1 MKEGPGLGGFRLRR
15 YGRIGSTSDTC
26 KQLAREGEPEG
37 VAILASEQTVGRGT
51 NGRRWQSPA
60 GNLFLSVLLRPP
72 EKLDETKQY
81 ALLAGIAL
89 LEALEEFLPDPATLS
104 LKWPNDIMLGGA
116 KVAGIL
122 VETAA
127 SEGGYAAW
135 LVVGFGAN
143 IAIAPP
149 IPGQQ
154 TACLADAGIIPPEPV
169 AVARAVLARLA
180 VWRDRKEQQGFKRI
194 RSTWLEHAH
203 PSGTPLVIE
212 APSGGRYGRFA
223 GLDHDG
229 ALLLAT
235 GAGVERCVAGRIRV
249 TTEALPCCS

>member
-1 MKEGPGLGGFRLRR
+1 MKEGPGPGGFRLRR
-15 YGRIGSTSDTC
+15 YGRINSTSDYC
-26 KQLAREGEPEG
+26 KQLAREGG
-37 VAILASEQTVGRGT
+37 SDGIAILASEQAIGRGT

-89 LEALEEFLPDPATLS
+89 LEALGEFLPGPADLS
-104 LKWPNDIMLGGA
+104 LRWPNDIMLRGA

-122 VETAA
+122 IETAA
-127 SEGGYAAW
+127 REGGYAAW
-135 LVVGFGAN
+135 LVAGFGAN

-154 TACLADAGIIPPEPV
+154 TACLVDAGIVPPEPV
-169 AVARAVLARLA
+169 AVAHAVLARLA
-180 VWRDRKEQQGFKRI
+180 VWRDRKKQRGFELI

-203 PSGTPLVIE
+203 PSGTPLIIE
-212 APSGGRYGRFA
+212 TPSGGRYGRFA
-223 GLDHDG
+223 GLDRDG

-235 GAGVERCVAGRIRV
+235 GAGVERCVVGRIRV
-249 TTEALPCCS
+249 ATEALPCCS